1 MEEER
6 KALFEDAVELPG
18 WRKCTRLDAQRTI
31 VDPMANS
38 EQIWS
43 LVRQRKLWIAGY
55 NSHSQLSPTDSKGD
69 AVNGASTVWG
79 KPTAAAR
86 GTTYNKALE
95 QKIKDQNAVRH
106 EVRCRGV
113 AAEGYFQG
121 LMQTLQTD
129 AEAERR
135 VVQAILKRHMNYL
148 DTSRY
153 SDIKDKAKWPKNWAK
168 KVSAADFMG
177 EVLEGDFTEVKPATR
192 FGKAL
197 RQRKDHA
204 DFQYGSTYALWVL
217 YQSLDTSEELHE
229 VMDRLLDHWFVR
241 LKDEH
246 LDELQHLTSIKREW
260 LESYISGLR
269 KQAASNL
276 ENCPE

>member
-31 VDPMANS
+31 VDPVANS

-43 LVRQRKLWIAGY
+43 LVRQRKLWVSGY

-86 GTTYNKALE
+86 ATTYNKALE

-106 EVRCRGV
+106 EVRCRGT

-129 AEAERR
+129 AQAERH

-168 KVSAADFMG
+168 QVSAADFMG

-197 RQRKDHA
+197 RQRKGHA

-217 YQSLDTSEELHE
+217 QQTLDTPQELDE

-241 LKDEH
+241 LRDEH
-246 LDELQHLTSIKREW
+246 LDELQQLTQIKREW
-260 LESYISGLR
+260 LEGYIGGLR
-269 KQAASNL
+269 RQAAANL
-276 ENCPE
+276 EAAPE

>member
-1 MEEER
+1 MAEER
-6 KALFEDAVELPG
+6 TALFKDVVELPG
-18 WRKCTRLDAQRTI
+18 WRKCTRMDAQRTI

-38 EQIWS
+38 EEIWS
-43 LVRQRKLWIAGY
+43 LVRQRKLWVAGY

-95 QKIKDQNAVRH
+95 QKIKDQNVVRH
-106 EVRCRGV
+106 EVRCRSS
-113 AAEGYFQG
+113 AAEGYFNG
-121 LMQTLQTD
+121 LMEALQTD

-135 VVQAILKRHMNYL
+135 VVRAVLQRHMNYL
-148 DTSRY
+148 DTTRY
-153 SDIKDKAKWPKNWAK
+153 SHIEDKADWPKNWAK
-168 KVSAADFMG
+168 QVTAADFMG
-177 EVLEGDFTEVKPATR
+177 EVLEGDFTEVKPAKR

-197 RQRKDHA
+197 RKRKAHA

-217 YQSLDTSEELHE
+217 HQVLETSQELPE
-229 VMDRLLDHWFVR
+229 VMDRLLDHWFIR

-246 LDELQHLTSIKREW
+246 LDELQQMTHIQREW
-260 LESYISGLR
+260 LENYIQGLR
-269 KQAASNL
+269 RQAAHNL
-276 ENCPE
+276 EVDPE